1 MFRIHFPFLDPSRD
15 ALSLTCA
22 LRAGGLSGAT
32 GRAGPEYEKYAA
44 LNAQAANHFQVVGL
58 ADAQVLIYP
67 HMVYPQNGLLEPQVE
82 MTADEARKR
91 KIGCIFFSSGDAG
104 EQINVPYGTVY
115 RQSLFTDL
123 RLPNE
128 QAAPAEVADPQVEM
142 NTTLSPRDFPS
153 APSVGFCGYVSNPLV
168 RWVYRRAGRIRKA
181 EGLQLRARALRALR
195 RTRGVGTNFIVRQMY
210 RAGMRGRFH
219 HFAKGEYK
227 PRAQFWDNIFSND
240 YTLCLRGAGNFSYRL
255 YEVLASARIPLFI
268 NTNCVLPL
276 QDEIDWKRHCVW
288 VEEDQIDSAGKILL
302 DFHSRLT
309 PEEFRNL
316 QLANRRLWEEKLSPL
331 GFWKAIV
338 SREITAPIPAPEAP
352 HYYYNSS
359 QSPPSN

>member
-1 MFRIHFPFLDPSRD
+1 MFRVHFPFLDTSRD

-32 GRAGPEYEKYAA
+32 GSRRTGIREVCGVKRPGRQPFPGRRPRRCASADLPAYGLSAKRPARTPGPDDRRRGPEAKDR
-44 LNAQAANHFQVVGL
+44 LHFLLIRRRRRANQCPLWNRLSPIPLYRPPPSQRTSCARGSCRPPGGAEHHPFPPRFRGS
-58 ADAQVLIYP
+58 AIR
-67 HMVYPQNGLLEPQVE
+67 GLLRLCQQSPD
-82 MTADEARKR
+82 AL
-91 KIGCIFFSSGDAG
+91 GLSSCGQDQKSRRFA
-104 EQINVPYGTVY
+104 T
-115 RQSLFTDL
+115 
-123 RLPNE
+123 
-128 QAAPAEVADPQVEM
+128 
-142 NTTLSPRDFPS
+142 PRP
-153 APSVGFCGYVSNPLV
+153 
-168 RWVYRRAGRIRKA
+168 
-181 EGLQLRARALRALR
+181 ALRALQ
-195 RTRGVGTNFIVRQMY
+195 RTRGLRTNFLVRQMY

-219 HFAKGEYK
+219 HFAKGEFK

-288 VEEDQIDSAGKILL
+288 VEEDQIDSAGKILQ

-338 SREITAPIPAPEAP
+338 SREITAPAPAPEAP
-352 HYYYNSS
+352 HYYYSSS
-359 QSPPSN
+359 QNPPHN